1 MSPKAKKTESSIRMK
16 VTLAYDVPNV
26 EKSVGLFEKGLQE
39 SMNRAAKKFGLQFS
53 KMTVEVAEDAE
64 P

>member
-1 MSPKAKKTESSIRMK
+1 MK
-16 VTLAYDVPNV
+16 VTLSYDVPNV

-53 KMTVEVAEDAE
+53 KMTVEVEEDAE